1 MNQTQKKRNCK
12 HKQQIQKVKYPEHVR
27 CAGADEDCSSATEE
41 FAADLLPFLV
51 GIKQKSWFHTSMS
64 RSSSDSLTERDP
76 CFRVDWDISVV
87 GHAELTVVV
96 T

>member
-1 MNQTQKKRNCK
+1 MFLSHGGDVQDQCNKL
-12 HKQQIQKVKYPEHVR
+12 P
-27 CAGADEDCSSATEE
+27 
-41 FAADLLPFLV
+41 ADLLPFLV

-64 RSSSDSLTERDP
+64 RSSSDSLTKRDP